1 LTFAADVNLEIN
13 VPEITAFPGIL
24 WRESKAVA
32 SLRYATALQDA
43 GAELKRWS
51 WLVFTTGCG
60 GNPLGFLAS
69 DE

>member
-1 LTFAADVNLEIN
+1 MIYNLTFAADVKLEIN

-43 GAELKRWS
+43 GAQLDK
-51 WLVFTTGCG
+51 V
-60 GNPLGFLAS
+60 
-69 DE
+69 